1 MVMSLE
7 GDLLTA
13 RLLLLL
19 RAGPAKGFVP
29 LIPMEGRVMSE
40 GGLEGAPR
48 EQVVF
53 DPQSAEAKRFVDQH
67 SSPPRPS
74 FPGLQGPDEP
84 VALPRAGGRAKPDD

>member
-1 MVMSLE
+1 MSLE
-7 GDLLTA
+7 DDLLAA

-19 RAGPAKGFVP
+19 GAGPAKGFVP

-53 DPQSAEAKRFVDQH
+53 DPQSTEAKRFVDQH

-84 VALPRAGGRAKPDD
+84 VALPRAGQGRAKPDD